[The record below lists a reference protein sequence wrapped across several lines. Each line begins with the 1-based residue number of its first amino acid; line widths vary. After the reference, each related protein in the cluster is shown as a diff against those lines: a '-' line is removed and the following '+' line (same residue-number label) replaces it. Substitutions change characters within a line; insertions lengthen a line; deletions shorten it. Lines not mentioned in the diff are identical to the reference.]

1 MEKKPLVS
9 VIIPCH
15 NSSAY
20 IFRLLDS
27 LLSQT
32 YPNME
37 IYAVDNDSKDNTAD
51 IIKNYIPKFEEK
63 GYSAYYIHQDD
74 LGPSA
79 AMQTGFKYIKGD
91 YLIMPDS
98 DDWYSSPTSIETYI
112 DKFLSLPDEYAI
124 IRSQLQFINEED
136 MQSFRIV
143 YENYPEDDPGTLFED
158 CLLGKNG
165 YNYAPI
171 DYMVKISALREMTG
185 MKIFNAY
192 NTGQQRQICLPLYYK
207 YKAWT
212 LAKPLACY
220 FVRKNSISHGDY
232 AKFKT
237 QARLYSQCEDYI
249 NTIFDTIACMP
260 TEDRKKYHDAFM
272 RNQALRMA
280 LKAVDADESPC
291 NYIRDYRKYG
301 GNAASVYMDILKRI
315 IRKYKQSIK
324 RFIIRSK

>member
-37 IYAVDNDSKDNTAD
+37 IYAVDNDSKDDTAD
-51 IIKNYIPKFEEK
+51 IIKGYIPKFEEK
-63 GYSAYYIHQDD
+63 GYSAYYIYQDD

-98 DDWYSSPTSIETYI
+98 DDWYSKPTSVESFI

-124 IRSQLQFINEED
+124 IRTQLQLINEEN
-136 MQSFRIV
+136 MQPIRIV
-143 YENYPEDDPGTLFED
+143 YEGFPADDPGTLFED
-158 CLLGKNG
+158 CLFGKNG

-171 DYMVKISALREMTG
+171 DYMVKVSALREMTG
-185 MKIFNAY
+185 MKIYNAY
-192 NTGQQRQICLPLYYK
+192 NTGQQRQICCPLYYK

-212 LAKPLACY
+212 INEPLVCYLVRNNSVSHGEYAKYETQRKLYNNNIPYIDSILDCIDTMPDDKRLFYRKNFLMQQAEIMLCKALHYKKFEDVKKYESDFLENGGNKYKVFLAKIRSRIGRA
-220 FVRKNSISHGDY
+220 F
-232 AKFKT
+232 
-237 QARLYSQCEDYI
+237 EYI
-249 NTIFDTIACMP
+249 N
-260 TEDRKKYHDAFM
+260 
-272 RNQALRMA
+272 N
-280 LKAVDADESPC
+280 
-291 NYIRDYRKYG
+291 
-301 GNAASVYMDILKRI
+301 
-315 IRKYKQSIK
+315 
-324 RFIIRSK
+324 

>member
-20 IFRLLDS
+20 LFRLLDS

-37 IYAVDNDSKDNTAD
+37 IYAVDNDSKDDTAD
-51 IIKNYIPKFEEK
+51 IIKGYIPKFEEK

-98 DDWYSSPTSIETYI
+98 DDWYSKPTSVESFI

-124 IRSQLQFINEED
+124 IRTQLQLINEED
-136 MQSFRIV
+136 MQPIRIV
-143 YENYPEDDPGTLFED
+143 YEGFPVDDPGTLFED

-171 DYMVKISALREMTG
+171 DYMVKVSALREMTG
-185 MKIFNAY
+185 MKIYNAY
-192 NTGQQRQICLPLYYK
+192 NTGQQRQICLPLYYR

-212 LAKPLACY
+212 IAEPLACY
-220 FVRKNSISHGDY
+220 LVRKNSISHGDY
-232 AKFKT
+232 AKYETRKKLHKGRLFYITSIINSIKSMPEKDRQRYT
-237 QARLYSQCEDYI
+237 NLFMQGSAKEMLYQADDNDRDDLKLYI
-249 NTIFDTIACMP
+249 NEYVKF
-260 TEDRKKYHDAFM
+260 
-272 RNQALRMA
+272 
-280 LKAVDADESPC
+280 
-291 NYIRDYRKYG
+291 G
-301 GNAASVYMDILKRI
+301 GNRYKILYDLYYRRFKI
-315 IRKYKQSIK
+315 FVRKFIK
-324 RFIIRSK
+324 I

>member
-37 IYAVDNDSKDNTAD
+37 IYAVDNDSKDDTAD
-51 IIKNYIPKFEEK
+51 IIKGYIPKFEEK
-63 GYSAYYIHQDD
+63 GYSAYYIYQDD

-98 DDWYSSPTSIETYI
+98 DDWYSKPTSVESFI

-124 IRSQLQFINEED
+124 IRTQLQLINEEN
-136 MQSFRIV
+136 MQPIRIV
-143 YENYPEDDPGTLFED
+143 YEGFPADDPGTLFED
-158 CLLGKNG
+158 CLFGKNG

-171 DYMVKISALREMTG
+171 DYMVKVSTLREMTG
-185 MKIFNAY
+185 MKIYNAY
-192 NTGQQRQICLPLYYK
+192 NTGQQRQICCPLYYK

-212 LAKPLACY
+212 INEPLVCYLVRNNSVSHGEYAKYETQRKLYNNNIPYIDSILDCIDTMPDDKRLFYRNKFLMQQAEIMLYKALHYKKFEDVKKYESDFLENGGNKYKVFLAKIRSRIGRAL
-220 FVRKNSISHGDY
+220 
-232 AKFKT
+232 
-237 QARLYSQCEDYI
+237 EYI
-249 NTIFDTIACMP
+249 N
-260 TEDRKKYHDAFM
+260 
-272 RNQALRMA
+272 N
-280 LKAVDADESPC
+280 
-291 NYIRDYRKYG
+291 
-301 GNAASVYMDILKRI
+301 
-315 IRKYKQSIK
+315 
-324 RFIIRSK
+324 